1 VRQVK
6 IAPSILS
13 ADFAR
18 LGEQVKE
25 AEAAGAHRIHIDVMD
40 GRFVPVISMGL
51 PIVEAVRRVTSLPL
65 DIHLMVM
72 EPERHIEAFMEAGG
86 DIINVHVEAAT
97 HLHRIVQQV
106 KGRGRLA
113 GVCLNP
119 ATPLS
124 AVEAILPDVDQ
135 VVVMSV
141 NPGYA
146 GQPFIPSALDKMRR
160 LRRLLDELGLEVDIE
175 VDGGVSPETAPAC
188 VAAGATALVAASA
201 IFNDRASVAEN
212 MARLQ
217 AALAEMRA

>member
-1 VRQVK
+1 
-6 IAPSILS
+6 
-13 ADFAR
+13 
-18 LGEQVKE
+18 
-25 AEAAGAHRIHIDVMD
+25 
-40 GRFVPVISMGL
+40 
-51 PIVEAVRRVTSLPL
+51 
-65 DIHLMVM
+65 MVV

-106 KGRGRLA
+106 KGTGRLA

>member
-65 DIHLMVM
+65 DIHLMVV

-106 KGRGRLA
+106 KGTGRLA

-188 VAAGATALVAASA
+188 VAAGATVLVAASA